1 MILIIKN
8 LLFIKKKMI
17 LLNDKFQNEIQKLIP
32 NDIDFLYNKQI
43 YPKHQLVLSHLINDY
58 HEAYLKSFDNE
69 KKNRTNTL
77 ESLGKGNVNRK
88 KRFEKNKE
96 ILKNKKSTIQE
107 RLIALYENLILKRI
121 IKGDLKFAYLILV
134 FFYMQ
139 EFRTYKLLNNIFLF
153 SKKGKIVTNN
163 LFEAFKFFEFIYLS
177 PTKIVN
183 SCAISLN
190 QYIKINLPNIS
201 EEERLK
207 FIRNIINIHFSKHA
221 PATLRADYFNREI
234 YCAGL
239 YNGTPIF
246 QWYAPADLS
255 KSYYNEKDIN
265 KYFRIFTLLRK
276 DLGVL
281 NKVVTSEF
289 VKKEHKKIVEEH
301 FVDINKFKTIITS
314 CSIAYVSNPNKLVKF
329 FAENYKKTFKD
340 YLKLPYQLIK
350 TIFVALLTKLTLK

>member
-1 MILIIKN
+1 MKIMNSIN
-8 LLFIKKKMI
+8 
-17 LLNDKFQNEIQKLIP
+17 NKFQYEIQKLIP
-32 NDIDFLYNKQI
+32 NDINLKYNGEI
-43 YPKHQLVLSHLINDY
+43 YSKHQLVLSHLISDY
-58 HEAYLKSFDNE
+58 SEAYLKSFDNE
-69 KKNRTNTL
+69 KKARTNTL
-77 ESLGKGNVNRK
+77 ESLGKGNEKRK
-88 KRFEKNKE
+88 KRYFKNKD
-96 ILKNKKSTIQE
+96 ILKNKKSTKRE
-107 RLIALYENLILKRI
+107 FLIALYENLILKRI
-121 IKGDLKFAYLILV
+121 IKGDLKFAYLLLN
-134 FFYMQ
+134 YLYLYQ
-139 EFRTYKLLNNIFLF
+139 LQTTKLLNKIFLF
-153 SKKGKIVTNN
+153 NDKYKLVIDS
-163 LFEAFKFFEFIYLS
+163 LYEALKFFEFTYLVPS
-177 PTKIVN
+177 KIVN
-183 SCAISLN
+183 SCAICLN
-190 QYIKINLPNIS
+190 QYIKTYLPNIT

-255 KSYYNEKDIN
+255 KSYYNKKDIN
-265 KYFRIFTLLRK
+265 KYFRMFTLLRK

-289 VKKEHKKIVEEH
+289 VKKEHKEIVEEH

-314 CSIAYVSNPNKLVKF
+314 SSIAYVSNPNKLVKF

-350 TIFVALLTKLTLK
+350 TIFVALLSKLTLK